1 MVNRSGWGGRSPNH
15 KMNVY
20 SSLRRSAPVLFL
32 AAASLPLSSI
42 HAQNLS
48 VAPRPTEISRGATV
62 SPFSYEFEAESSYIG
77 DGAATHGRVNYG
89 NFSEINSSASLIVS
103 DEIRNNFIL
112 RLGVQWERYAFDT
125 SSPVTPI
132 PDSMNAL
139 NAVIGADIQ
148 LTSAILVRIEA
159 HPGIYGSFKHA
170 TPRLFNI
177 PITIGASYFQ
187 TPDLIFIA
195 GLSIDPNSNVPV
207 FPAIGVHWKLSDRWL
222 IDGVAPRPQLQFSL
236 TDKITLFAGAD
247 LRTGTYRM
255 DNQFGHSVRLEKLNN
270 AILDYWE
277 VRGGGGLT
285 WAIWNGV
292 NLDVEGGV
300 VPYRRFDF
308 DRASLKVTSSDWA
321 PYVRVGLSATF

>member
-1 MVNRSGWGGRSPNH
+1 
-15 KMNVY
+15 MNFY
-20 SSLRRSAPVLFL
+20 SSLGRSARTLFI
-32 AAASLPLSSI
+32 AAASLPLSST
-42 HAQNLS
+42 HAQTLS
-48 VAPRPTEISRGATV
+48 VAPKPTELSRGATV
-62 SPFSYEFEAESSYIG
+62 SPISYEFEAESSYIG

-89 NFSEINSSASLIVS
+89 NFSEISSSASVVVS
-103 DEIRNNFIL
+103 DQIQNNFIL

-132 PDSMNAL
+132 PDAVEGV

-148 LTSAILVRIEA
+148 LTSALLVRIEA
-159 HPGIYGSFKHA
+159 HPGAYGSFKHA
-170 TPRLFNI
+170 NSRLFNV

-187 TPDLIFIA
+187 TPDLVFIA
-195 GLSIDPNSNVPV
+195 GLGIDPNSNVPV
-207 FPAIGVHWKLSDRWL
+207 FPAVGVHWKVSDRWL
-222 IDGVAPRPQLQFSL
+222 IDGVAPRPQVQFSL

-247 LRTGTYRM
+247 IRNGTFRM

-292 NLDVEGGV
+292 NLDIEGGV

-308 DRASLKVTSSDWA
+308 NRANFKVTSSDWA
-321 PYVRVGLSATF
+321 PYVRVGLSASF

>member
-1 MVNRSGWGGRSPNH
+1 
-15 KMNVY
+15 MNFY
-20 SSLRRSAPVLFL
+20 SSLGRSVRTLFI

-42 HAQNLS
+42 YAQTLS
-48 VAPRPTEISRGATV
+48 VAPKPTELSRGATV
-62 SPFSYEFEAESSYIG
+62 SPISYEFEAESSYIG

-89 NFSEINSSASLIVS
+89 NFSEISSSASVVVS
-103 DEIRNNFIL
+103 DQIRNNFIL

-132 PDSMNAL
+132 PDAVEGV

-148 LTSAILVRIEA
+148 LTSALLVRIEA
-159 HPGIYGSFKHA
+159 HPGAYGSFKHGNS
-170 TPRLFNI
+170 RLFNV

-187 TPDLIFIA
+187 TPDLVFIA
-195 GLSIDPNSNVPV
+195 GLGIDPNSNVPV
-207 FPAIGVHWKLSDRWL
+207 FPAVGVHWKVSDRWL
-222 IDGVAPRPQLQFSL
+222 IDGVAPRPQVQFSL

-247 LRTGTYRM
+247 IRNGTFRM

-292 NLDVEGGV
+292 NLDIEGGV

-308 DRASLKVTSSDWA
+308 NRADFKVISSDWA
-321 PYVRVGLSATF
+321 PYVRVGLSASF

>member
-1 MVNRSGWGGRSPNH
+1 VVNRSGWGELSPYH
-15 KMNVY
+15 MNFY
-20 SSLRRSAPVLFL
+20 SSLGRSARTLFI

-42 HAQNLS
+42 YAQTLS
-48 VAPRPTEISRGATV
+48 VAPKPTELSRGATV
-62 SPFSYEFEAESSYIG
+62 SPISYEFEAESSYIG

-89 NFSEINSSASLIVS
+89 NFSEISSSASVVVS
-103 DEIRNNFIL
+103 DQIRNNFIL

-132 PDSMNAL
+132 PDAVEGV

-148 LTSAILVRIEA
+148 LTSALLVRIEA
-159 HPGIYGSFKHA
+159 HPGAYGSFSHGNS
-170 TPRLFNI
+170 RLFNV
-177 PITIGASYFQ
+177 PITIGGSYFQ
-187 TPDLIFIA
+187 TPDLVFIA
-195 GLSIDPNSNVPV
+195 GLGIDPNSNVPV
-207 FPAIGVHWKLSDRWL
+207 FPAVGVHWKVSDRWL
-222 IDGVAPRPQLQFSL
+222 IDGVAPRPQVQFSL

-247 LRTGTYRM
+247 IRNGTFRM

-292 NLDVEGGV
+292 NLDIEGGV

-308 DRASLKVTSSDWA
+308 NRADFKVISSDWA

>member
-1 MVNRSGWGGRSPNH
+1 
-15 KMNVY
+15 MNFY
-20 SSLRRSAPVLFL
+20 SSLGRSARTLFI

-42 HAQNLS
+42 YAQTLS
-48 VAPRPTEISRGATV
+48 VAPKPTELSRGATV
-62 SPFSYEFEAESSYIG
+62 SPISYEFEAESSYIG

-89 NFSEINSSASLIVS
+89 NFSEISSSASVVLS
-103 DEIRNNFIL
+103 DQIRNNFIL

-132 PDSMNAL
+132 PDAVEGV

-148 LTSAILVRIEA
+148 LTSALLVRIEA
-159 HPGIYGSFKHA
+159 HPGAYGSFKHGNS
-170 TPRLFNI
+170 RLFNV

-187 TPDLIFIA
+187 TPDLVFIA
-195 GLSIDPNSNVPV
+195 GLGIDPNSNVPV
-207 FPAIGVHWKLSDRWL
+207 FPAVGVHWKVSDRWL
-222 IDGVAPRPQLQFSL
+222 IDGVAPRPQVQFSL

-247 LRTGTYRM
+247 IRNGTFRM

-285 WAIWNGV
+285 WAIWNGI
-292 NLDVEGGV
+292 NLDIEGGV

-308 DRASLKVTSSDWA
+308 NRANFKVTSSDWA
-321 PYVRVGLSATF
+321 PYVRVGLSASF

>member
-1 MVNRSGWGGRSPNH
+1 
-15 KMNVY
+15 MNFY
-20 SSLRRSAPVLFL
+20 SSLGRSVRTLFI

-42 HAQNLS
+42 YAQTLS
-48 VAPRPTEISRGATV
+48 VAPKPTELSRGATV
-62 SPFSYEFEAESSYIG
+62 SPISYEFEAESSYIG

-89 NFSEINSSASLIVS
+89 NFSEISSSASVVVS
-103 DEIRNNFIL
+103 DQIRNNFIL

-132 PDSMNAL
+132 PDAVEGV

-148 LTSAILVRIEA
+148 LTSALLVRIEA
-159 HPGIYGSFKHA
+159 HPGAYGSFKHGNS
-170 TPRLFNI
+170 RLFNV

-187 TPDLIFIA
+187 TPDLVFIA
-195 GLSIDPNSNVPV
+195 GLGIDPNSNVPV
-207 FPAIGVHWKLSDRWL
+207 FPAVGVHWKVSDRWL
-222 IDGVAPRPQLQFSL
+222 IDGVAPRPQVQFSL

-247 LRTGTYRM
+247 IRNGTFRM

-285 WAIWNGV
+285 WAIWNGI
-292 NLDVEGGV
+292 NLDIEGGV

-308 DRASLKVTSSDWA
+308 NRANFKVTSSDWA
-321 PYVRVGLSATF
+321 PYVRVGLSASF

>member
-1 MVNRSGWGGRSPNH
+1 
-15 KMNVY
+15 MNFY
-20 SSLRRSAPVLFL
+20 SSLGRSARTLFI

-42 HAQNLS
+42 YAQTLS
-48 VAPRPTEISRGATV
+48 VAPKPTELSRGVTV
-62 SPFSYEFEAESSYIG
+62 SPISYEFEAESSYIG

-89 NFSEINSSASLIVS
+89 NFSEISSSASVVVS
-103 DEIRNNFIL
+103 DQIRNNFIL

-132 PDSMNAL
+132 PDAVEGV

-148 LTSAILVRIEA
+148 LTSALLVRIEA
-159 HPGIYGSFKHA
+159 HPGAYGSFKHGNS
-170 TPRLFNI
+170 RLFNV

-187 TPDLIFIA
+187 TPDLVFIA
-195 GLSIDPNSNVPV
+195 GLGIDPNSNVPV
-207 FPAIGVHWKLSDRWL
+207 FPAVGVHWKVSDRWL
-222 IDGVAPRPQLQFSL
+222 IDGVAPRPQVQFSL

-247 LRTGTYRM
+247 IRNGTFRM

-285 WAIWNGV
+285 WAIWNGI
-292 NLDVEGGV
+292 NLDIEGGV

-308 DRASLKVTSSDWA
+308 NRANFKVTSSDWA
-321 PYVRVGLSATF
+321 PYVRVGLSARV

>member
-1 MVNRSGWGGRSPNH
+1 
-15 KMNVY
+15 MNVY

-42 HAQNLS
+42 LAQNLS
-48 VAPRPTEISRGATV
+48 VAPRPTEMSRGATV
-62 SPFSYEFEAESSYIG
+62 SPLSYEFEAESSYIG

-89 NFSEINSSASLIVS
+89 NFSEINSSASFVLS
-103 DEIRNNFIL
+103 DQIRNNFIL

-148 LTSAILVRIEA
+148 LTSALLVRIEA

-207 FPAIGVHWKLSDRWL
+207 IPAIGVHWKLSDRWL
-222 IDGVAPRPQLQFSL
+222 IEGVAPRPQLQFSL

-247 LRTGTYRM
+247 LRTGTFRM

-292 NLDVEGGV
+292 NLDIEGGA

-308 DRASLKVTSSDWA
+308 NRASLKVTSSDWA

>member
-1 MVNRSGWGGRSPNH
+1 
-15 KMNVY
+15 
-20 SSLRRSAPVLFL
+20 
-32 AAASLPLSSI
+32 
-42 HAQNLS
+42 
-48 VAPRPTEISRGATV
+48 
-62 SPFSYEFEAESSYIG
+62 
-77 DGAATHGRVNYG
+77 
-89 NFSEINSSASLIVS
+89 
-103 DEIRNNFIL
+103 
-112 RLGVQWERYAFDT
+112 LGVQWERYAFDT

-132 PDSMNAL
+132 PDSINAL
-139 NAVIGADIQ
+139 NAVIGGDIQ
-148 LTSAILVRIEA
+148 LTSALLVRIEA

-170 TPRLFNI
+170 TSRLFNV

-207 FPAIGVHWKLSDRWL
+207 IPAVGVHWKISDRWL

-247 LRTGTYRM
+247 LRTGTFRM

-270 AILDYWE
+270 AIMDYWE

-292 NLDVEGGV
+292 NLDIEGGL

-308 DRASLKVTSSDWA
+308 NRANFKVTSSDWA

>member
-1 MVNRSGWGGRSPNH
+1 
-15 KMNVY
+15 MNFY
-20 SSLRRSAPVLFL
+20 SSLGRSARTLFI

-42 HAQNLS
+42 YAQTLS
-48 VAPRPTEISRGATV
+48 VAPKPTELSRGATV
-62 SPFSYEFEAESSYIG
+62 SPISYEFEAESSYIG

-89 NFSEINSSASLIVS
+89 NFSEISSSASVVVS
-103 DEIRNNFIL
+103 DQIRNNFIL

-132 PDSMNAL
+132 PDAVEGV

-148 LTSAILVRIEA
+148 LTSALLVRIEA
-159 HPGIYGSFKHA
+159 HPGAYGSFKHGNS
-170 TPRLFNI
+170 RLFNV

-187 TPDLIFIA
+187 TPDLVFIA
-195 GLSIDPNSNVPV
+195 GLGIDPNSNVPV
-207 FPAIGVHWKLSDRWL
+207 FPAVGVHWKVSDRWL
-222 IDGVAPRPQLQFSL
+222 IDGVAPRPQVQFSL

-247 LRTGTYRM
+247 IRNGTFRM

-285 WAIWNGV
+285 WAIWNGI
-292 NLDVEGGV
+292 NLDIEGGV

-308 DRASLKVTSSDWA
+308 NRANFKVTSSDWA
-321 PYVRVGLSATF
+321 PYVRVGLSASF

>member
-1 MVNRSGWGGRSPNH
+1 
-15 KMNVY
+15 MNFY
-20 SSLRRSAPVLFL
+20 SSLGRSARTLFI

-42 HAQNLS
+42 YAQTLS
-48 VAPRPTEISRGATV
+48 VAPKPTELSRGATV
-62 SPFSYEFEAESSYIG
+62 SPISYEFEAESSYIG
-77 DGAATHGRVNYG
+77 DGAATHGRGNYG
-89 NFSEINSSASLIVS
+89 NFSEISSSASVVVS
-103 DEIRNNFIL
+103 DQIRNNFIL

-132 PDSMNAL
+132 PDAVEGV

-148 LTSAILVRIEA
+148 LTSALLVRIEA
-159 HPGIYGSFKHA
+159 HPGAYGSFKHGNS
-170 TPRLFNI
+170 RLFNV

-187 TPDLIFIA
+187 TPDLVFIA
-195 GLSIDPNSNVPV
+195 GLGIDPNSNVPV
-207 FPAIGVHWKLSDRWL
+207 FPAVGVHWKVSDRWL
-222 IDGVAPRPQLQFSL
+222 IDGVAPRPQVQFSL

-247 LRTGTYRM
+247 IRNGTFRM

-285 WAIWNGV
+285 WAIWNGI
-292 NLDVEGGV
+292 NLDIEGGV

-308 DRASLKVTSSDWA
+308 NRANFKVTSSDWA
-321 PYVRVGLSATF
+321 PYVRVGLSASF

>member
-1 MVNRSGWGGRSPNH
+1 
-15 KMNVY
+15 MNFY
-20 SSLRRSAPVLFL
+20 SSLGRSARTLFI

-42 HAQNLS
+42 YAQTLS
-48 VAPRPTEISRGATV
+48 VAPKPTELSRGATV
-62 SPFSYEFEAESSYIG
+62 SPISYEFEAESSYVG

-89 NFSEINSSASLIVS
+89 NFSEISSSASVVVS
-103 DEIRNNFIL
+103 DQIRNNFIL

-132 PDSMNAL
+132 PDAVEGV

-148 LTSAILVRIEA
+148 LTSALLVRIEA
-159 HPGIYGSFKHA
+159 HPGAYGSFKHA
-170 TPRLFNI
+170 NSRLFNV

-187 TPDLIFIA
+187 TPDLVFIA
-195 GLSIDPNSNVPV
+195 GLGIDPNSNVPV
-207 FPAIGVHWKLSDRWL
+207 FPAVGVHWKVSDRWL
-222 IDGVAPRPQLQFSL
+222 IDGVAPRPQVQFSL

-247 LRTGTYRM
+247 IRNGTFRM

-292 NLDVEGGV
+292 NLDIEGGV

-308 DRASLKVTSSDWA
+308 NRANFKVTSSDWA
-321 PYVRVGLSATF
+321 PYVRVGLSASF

>member
-1 MVNRSGWGGRSPNH
+1 
-15 KMNVY
+15 MNFY
-20 SSLRRSAPVLFL
+20 SSLGRSARTLFI

-42 HAQNLS
+42 YAQTLS
-48 VAPRPTEISRGATV
+48 VAPKPTELSRGATV
-62 SPFSYEFEAESSYIG
+62 SPISYEFEAESSYIG

-89 NFSEINSSASLIVS
+89 NFSEISSSASVVVS
-103 DEIRNNFIL
+103 DQIRNNFIL

-132 PDSMNAL
+132 PDAVEGV

-148 LTSAILVRIEA
+148 LTSALLVRIEA
-159 HPGIYGSFKHA
+159 HPGAYGSFKHGNS
-170 TPRLFNI
+170 RLFNV

-187 TPDLIFIA
+187 TPDLVFIA
-195 GLSIDPNSNVPV
+195 GLGIDPNSNVPV
-207 FPAIGVHWKLSDRWL
+207 FPAVGVHWKVSDRWL
-222 IDGVAPRPQLQFSL
+222 IDGVAPRPQVQFSL

-247 LRTGTYRM
+247 IRNGTFRM

-292 NLDVEGGV
+292 NLDIEGGV

-308 DRASLKVTSSDWA
+308 NRADFKVISSDWA
-321 PYVRVGLSATF
+321 PYVRVGLSASF